1 MLLAKLA
8 HVYGIGS
15 AQLSAIGDKLVKSV
29 RCLVS
34 FLVISVTVS
43 DVCAQAFGDP
53 QKGLAAAQQVCSD
66 CHAIGSGQ
74 VHSPNLRAPAFRE
87 LARAPGMTTA
97 ALTVALT
104 TAHAGMPMFALTSN
118 QRQDIIAYILS
129 LR

>member
-1 MLLAKLA
+1 
-8 HVYGIGS
+8 
-15 AQLSAIGDKLVKSV
+15 VKSV

-34 FLVISVTVS
+34 FLAISVTVN

-53 QKGLAAAQQVCSD
+53 QKGLAVAQQVCSD

-74 VHSPNLRAPAFRE
+74 VHSPNLRAPTFLE
-87 LARAPGMTTA
+87 LATAPGMTTA

-104 TAHAGMPMFALTSN
+104 TAHAGMPMFALTGN